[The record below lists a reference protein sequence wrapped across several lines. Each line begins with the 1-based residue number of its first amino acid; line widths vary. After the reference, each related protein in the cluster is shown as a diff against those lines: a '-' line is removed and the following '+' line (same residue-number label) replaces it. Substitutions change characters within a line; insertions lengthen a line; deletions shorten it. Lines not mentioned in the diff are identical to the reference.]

1 MRQARSRALML
12 MLPLPALAMGAAA
25 PPNHG
30 EIAVTVINLRS
41 DKGLVQACMTKLPSA
56 FPDCGKD
63 PHSHRQTVPAATQ
76 VELTFRN
83 VAPGRYAISLLHDE
97 NDNGR
102 ADRMLGMMPK
112 EGFGFSRDAKIRMGP
127 PSFDA
132 AAFDFDG
139 TTQVINIHMRYL
151 F

>member
-1 MRQARSRALML
+1 MRHPRSLVLA
-12 MLPLPALAMGAAA
+12 LPLSTLAMGGAA
-25 PPNHG
+25 PPNRG
-30 EIAVTVINLRS
+30 EVAVTVIDLRS
-41 DKGLVQACMTKLPSA
+41 DKGLVQACMTRLPSA
-56 FPDCGKD
+56 FPDCSKD
-63 PHSHRQTVPAATQ
+63 PKSYRQTVPAASQ

-112 EGFGFSRDAKIRMGP
+112 EGFGFSRDAKVRMGP
-127 PSFDA
+127 PSFDS

-139 TTQVINIHMRYL
+139 TTQVINIHMRYM